1 MARSTDTRLRLR
13 YFDVCAVILGTL
25 LLIYF
30 LLSVRLGFWS
40 PDEAFFYTVP
50 QRLLNGDRLFLE
62 EWNLTQLST
71 LFSVIPVWAYTAVTG
86 GTEGLILFMRY
97 VFVAV
102 DMLFYAYMYM
112 KLRPY
117 RLWGVLC
124 ALLFCG
130 ILPEMAFSLNY
141 HYMSSMLVMAVCLML
156 LTGAKKKKTVKLMLS
171 GVVFALAVL
180 AEPVLIFMFG
190 VYSAAV
196 AVRFIAAKKRKQ
208 PEESAHLFSL
218 RTWLRITLGAFAV
231 FVAFLALLLSMGSL
245 QNLGKTLPYLF
256 TGEDINPATV
266 TDLST
271 QLGALRLFGIGA
283 VVCQFVCIA
292 GAVWYHF
299 SGKRNEKLRLAL
311 FLLSL
316 LFFCAGCIHAVRSYQ
331 ESGESRLWLS
341 VLLYHGLPVLLAA
354 PVWCFLCEKKDPLI
368 IGLCAAGLLY
378 TVLVDLSSNV
388 MVGSG
393 GQIAQTA
400 GLLALGILLP
410 ELKEDLAAVFGRRSV
425 FSGSGKLPRGVCYAC
440 VSVFCAVFLFW
451 NLSYLLMEGGILKPK
466 NKIFDDPDMPL
477 YACTLQR
484 GPYKNIRTSEEI
496 AAIYDGTLKDIDEI
510 VRDAE
515 GAPLYID
522 PFSPYLYLHAG
533 LPYGN
538 YSAWDE
544 DSLARS
550 QIYWSL
556 FEEKK
561 PGYIYI
567 PSAVVGALRVNY
579 YPDSFAEEVIGAI
592 SEVFSVEAVK
602 GEGGYILRVL
612 GDAGDPSG

>member
-13 YFDVCAVILGTL
+13 YFDVCAAVLGTL
-25 LLIYF
+25 LLVYF
-30 LLSVRLGFWS
+30 LFSVRLGFWY

-71 LFSVIPVWAYTAVTG
+71 LFSVVPVWAYTAVTG

-102 DMLFYAYMYM
+102 DMLFYAYMYL

-117 RLWGVLC
+117 RLWGVAC

-141 HYMSSMLVMAVCLML
+141 HSVSSMLVMAVCLML
-156 LTGAKKKKTVKLMLS
+156 LTGTEKKKPAKLML
-171 GVVFALAVL
+171 GGAVFAFAVL
-180 AEPVLIFMFG
+180 AEPVLIFMFCA
-190 VYSAAV
+190 YSAAV
-196 AVRFIAAKKRKQ
+196 ALRFIAAKKRKQ
-208 PEESAHLFSL
+208 PQESAQLFSL
-218 RTWLRITLGAFAV
+218 RTWLWVTLGAFAV

-245 QNLGKTLPYLF
+245 QDLGRTLPYLF

-271 QLGALRLFGIGA
+271 QLGAFRLFGIGA
-283 VVCQFVCIA
+283 VICQLACIA

-299 SGKRNEKLRLAL
+299 AGKRNEKLRLAL
-311 FLLSL
+311 FLLSV
-316 LFFCAGCIHAVRSYQ
+316 LFFCAGCIHAVRVYQ
-331 ESGESRLWLS
+331 ESGESRLWIS
-341 VLLYHGLPVLLAA
+341 VILYHELPVLLAA
-354 PVWCFLCEKKDPLI
+354 PVWCLLCGKKDRLVT
-368 IGLCAAGLLY
+368 GLCAAGLLY
-378 TVLVDLSSNV
+378 TLLVDLSSNV

-393 GQIAQTA
+393 GQIVQTA
-400 GLLALGILLP
+400 GLLALGMLLP
-410 ELKEDLAAVFGRRSV
+410 SLKEDLTALFGRRSV
-425 FSGSGKLPRGVCYAC
+425 FSGGGKLPRGVFYAC

-451 NLSYLLMEGGILKPK
+451 NLSYFCIQGFLKPAG
-466 NKIFDDPDMPL
+466 KIFDDPDTPL

-484 GPYKNIRTSEEI
+484 GPYKNIRTSEAV
-496 AAIYDGTLKDIDEI
+496 AAIYEGTLKDIDEI
-510 VRDAE
+510 VRDAQ

-522 PFSPYLYLHAG
+522 TLAPYLYLHAG

-544 DSLARS
+544 EPLGRS
-550 QIYWSL
+550 QIYWNL

-567 PSAVVGALRVNY
+567 PSAAVGSLKVNY
-579 YPDSFAEEVIGAI
+579 YPDALVEEAITAI

-612 GDAGDPSG
+612 GDAAGPSG